1 MQRRVYCVGLRKH
14 VEAAID
20 DIVPVTGKRGTKYQ
34 CVGKYSENGKDYVV
48 KSWVPKADYEALHG
62 PVVEIE
68 DIAAAEEFIGADV
81 EAAEPLAADPV
92 ADSPVAED
100 SSEPLE
106 VAPADKSYFLSESV
120 VLSAIKEMAAEDDKV
135 ICQGCNIE
143 RDSDDDFT
151 IDNAREYVL
160 DDGNV
165 LCDYCWVAHDKY
177 VAAAEDEP
185 DPENKTFCDT
195 CNEYVDFAECSMGKS
210 GYAICNEC
218 SKKETY
224 TCISCEDEIDEA
236 DGHELVGEF
245 QEKCCLPCVKT
256 AFGAEQTF
264 EAQQKKEL
272 DHVSEQAALRLIKGA
287 YGVKRIVSGPTY
299 YRFVEGT
306 SSKFLMFAVVERN
319 NGTFQAVNVYGRRG
333 ANFPTLWSSDPYP
346 TEAQAERASKV
357 KQKKKSRKGYV
368 FLDAEEFRAFMAE
381 HFNSETLN
389 SSESI
394 DNYMSEDVWV
404 VELANQDGFRDA
416 EFLGSSDDAQA
427 YQDWVVEQ
435 DAGMTPWEITH
446 IKDEQV
452 LTLAK
457 AKERFTQL
465 YVLDDDEGGWSDGG
479 CVHKSPGY
487 KCVICKTE
495 GYDAESPLDESPMDE
510 DPLTADPSDLGGPE
524 DFSSDASIDLED
536 GKITIHEKG
545 DKSGKSKKLLL
556 GVILV
561 AGLAAAYQN
570 SDAVLEFFEGLKGDE
585 DVDSILGCMDETANN
600 YDPEATEDDGSCT
613 YDEDPEPPV

>member
-14 VEAAID
+14 VEADID
-20 DIVPVTGKRGTKYQ
+20 DIVPITGKRGTKYQ

-48 KSWVPKADYEALHG
+48 KSWVPKADYEAMHG
-62 PVVEIE
+62 TVVEIE
-68 DIAAAEEFIGADV
+68 DVAAAEEFNGADV

-120 VLSAIKEMAAEDDKV
+120 VLSAIKEMAAED
-135 ICQGCNIE
+135 E
-143 RDSDDDFT
+143 EPPET
-151 IDNAREYVL
+151 I
-160 DDGNV
+160 
-165 LCDYCWVAHDKY
+165 
-177 VAAAEDEP
+177 
-185 DPENKTFCDT
+185 
-195 CNEYVDFAECSMGKS
+195 
-210 GYAICNEC
+210 
-218 SKKETY
+218 TY
-224 TCISCEDEIDEA
+224 DCISCGEEIDDE

-245 QEKCCLPCVKT
+245 QEKCCLPCVKS

-264 EAQQKKEL
+264 EAQQKDRK
-272 DHVSEQAALRLIKGA
+272 DYVSEQAALRLIKGA

-333 ANFPTLWSSDPYP
+333 ANFPTLWASDPYP
-346 TEAQAERASKV
+346 TEAQAERASKA
-357 KQKKKSRKGYV
+357 KQNKKSRKGYV

-394 DNYMSEDVWV
+394 DNYMSE
-404 VELANQDGFRDA
+404 
-416 EFLGSSDDAQA
+416 
-427 YQDWVVEQ
+427 
-435 DAGMTPWEITH
+435 
-446 IKDEQV
+446 
-452 LTLAK
+452 
-457 AKERFTQL
+457 
-465 YVLDDDEGGWSDGG
+465 
-479 CVHKSPGY
+479 
-487 KCVICKTE
+487 
-495 GYDAESPLDESPMDE
+495 SPLDESPVDE
-510 DPLTADPSDLGGPE
+510 DPHTADPSDLGGPE
-524 DFSSDASIDLED
+524 DFSADATIDLDD
-536 GKITIHEKG
+536 GEITIHEKG
-545 DKSGKSKKLLL
+545 AKSGGSKKLLL

-585 DVDSILGCMDETANN
+585 ADPILGCMDETANN
-600 YDPEATEDDGSCT
+600 YDATATEDDGTCT
-613 YDEDPEPPV
+613 YDPDDEATA

>member
-14 VEAAID
+14 VEADID
-20 DIVPVTGKRGTKYQ
+20 DIVPITGKRGTKYQ

-62 PVVEIE
+62 AV

-106 VAPADKSYFLSESV
+106 VAPADKSYFLSETV
-120 VLSAIKEMAAEDDKV
+120 VLSAIKEMAAEDD
-135 ICQGCNIE
+135 E
-143 RDSDDDFT
+143 
-151 IDNAREYVL
+151 
-160 DDGNV
+160 
-165 LCDYCWVAHDKY
+165 
-177 VAAAEDEP
+177 AAESNWKRNRRDAK
-185 DPENKTFCDT
+185 NKTFCHT
-195 CNEYVDFAECSMGKS
+195 CGDYVDFAECSMGES

-218 SKKETY
+218 SEKKTY
-224 TCISCEDEIDEA
+224 DCISCGEEIDDE

-272 DHVSEQAALRLIKGA
+272 DYVSEQAALRLIKGA

-333 ANFPTLWSSDPYP
+333 ANFPTLWASDPYQ
-346 TEAQAERASKV
+346 TEAQAERASKE
-357 KQKKKSRKGYV
+357 KQNKKSRKGYV

-381 HFNSETLN
+381 HFNAETSDCWNSNCENSTFSKCVGCGDSICDECFWVQGHQGGGEAFDSRVGLMCCPECYDENEYFLKLGVEDRVLN

-394 DNYMSEDVWV
+394 DNYMSE
-404 VELANQDGFRDA
+404 
-416 EFLGSSDDAQA
+416 
-427 YQDWVVEQ
+427 
-435 DAGMTPWEITH
+435 
-446 IKDEQV
+446 
-452 LTLAK
+452 
-457 AKERFTQL
+457 
-465 YVLDDDEGGWSDGG
+465 
-479 CVHKSPGY
+479 
-487 KCVICKTE
+487 
-495 GYDAESPLDESPMDE
+495 SPLDESPVDE

-524 DFSSDASIDLED
+524 DFSADASIDLDD

-545 DKSGKSKKLLL
+545 VKSGSSKKLLL

-585 DVDSILGCMDETANN
+585 SDPILGCMDETANN
-600 YDPEATEDDGSCT
+600 YDATATEDDGTCT
-613 YDEDPEPPV
+613 YDPDDEPTA

>member
-14 VEAAID
+14 VEADID
-20 DIVPVTGKRGTKYQ
+20 DIVPITGKRGTKYQ

-48 KSWVPKADYEALHG
+48 KSWVPKADYEDMHG
-62 PVVEIE
+62 PLFNDQKYVGELTKVTCDACGISKMSPEVNDNYFLTDGLCPDCDALTIDGGGTMTYNE
-68 DIAAAEEFIGADV
+68 VMGWDADSEEFNGADV

-120 VLSAIKEMAAEDDKV
+120 VLSAIKEMAAED
-135 ICQGCNIE
+135 E
-143 RDSDDDFT
+143 EPPET
-151 IDNAREYVL
+151 I
-160 DDGNV
+160 
-165 LCDYCWVAHDKY
+165 
-177 VAAAEDEP
+177 
-185 DPENKTFCDT
+185 
-195 CNEYVDFAECSMGKS
+195 
-210 GYAICNEC
+210 
-218 SKKETY
+218 TY
-224 TCISCEDEIDEA
+224 DCISCGEEIDDE

-245 QEKCCLPCVKT
+245 QEKCCLPCFKT
-256 AFGAEQTF
+256 AFGAENRQPPWSATNPKPQRKMECGECDAKGFIAGEECTTCDGAGYWKIPAPRCATCDSDIEWTDGAECDDCEGWVCNDCLGEDYSCPKCKTTDLSFHAEQTF
-264 EAQQKKEL
+264 EAQQKDRK
-272 DHVSEQAALRLIKGA
+272 DYVSEQAALRLIKGA

-333 ANFPTLWSSDPYP
+333 ANFPTLWTSDPYS
-346 TEAQAERASKV
+346 TEAQAERASKA
-357 KQKKKSRKGYV
+357 KQNKKSRKGYV

-394 DNYMSEDVWV
+394 DNYMSE
-404 VELANQDGFRDA
+404 
-416 EFLGSSDDAQA
+416 
-427 YQDWVVEQ
+427 
-435 DAGMTPWEITH
+435 
-446 IKDEQV
+446 
-452 LTLAK
+452 
-457 AKERFTQL
+457 
-465 YVLDDDEGGWSDGG
+465 
-479 CVHKSPGY
+479 
-487 KCVICKTE
+487 
-495 GYDAESPLDESPMDE
+495 SPLDESPVDE

-524 DFSSDASIDLED
+524 DFSADATIDLED
-536 GKITIHEKG
+536 GEITIHEKG
-545 DKSGKSKKLLL
+545 AKSGGSKKLLL

-585 DVDSILGCMDETANN
+585 ADPILGCMDETANN
-600 YDPEATEDDGSCT
+600 YDATATEDDGTCT
-613 YDEDPEPPV
+613 YDPDDEATA

>member
-14 VEAAID
+14 VEADID
-20 DIVPVTGKRGTKYQ
+20 DIVPITGKRGTKYQ

-48 KSWVPKADYEALHG
+48 KSWVPKADYEDMHG
-62 PVVEIE
+62 PLFNDQKSVGELTKVTCDACGISKMSPEVNDNYFLTDGLCPDCDALTIDGGGTMTYNE
-68 DIAAAEEFIGADV
+68 VMGWDADSEEFNGADV

-120 VLSAIKEMAAEDDKV
+120 VLSAIKEMAAED
-135 ICQGCNIE
+135 E
-143 RDSDDDFT
+143 EPPET
-151 IDNAREYVL
+151 I
-160 DDGNV
+160 
-165 LCDYCWVAHDKY
+165 
-177 VAAAEDEP
+177 
-185 DPENKTFCDT
+185 
-195 CNEYVDFAECSMGKS
+195 
-210 GYAICNEC
+210 
-218 SKKETY
+218 TY
-224 TCISCEDEIDEA
+224 DCISCGEEIDDE

-245 QEKCCLPCVKT
+245 QEKCCLPCVKS

-264 EAQQKKEL
+264 EAQQKDRK
-272 DHVSEQAALRLIKGA
+272 DYVSEQAALRLIKGA

-333 ANFPTLWSSDPYP
+333 ANFPTLWTSDPYS
-346 TEAQAERASKV
+346 TEAQAERASKA
-357 KQKKKSRKGYV
+357 KQNKKSRKGYV

-394 DNYMSEDVWV
+394 DNYMSE
-404 VELANQDGFRDA
+404 
-416 EFLGSSDDAQA
+416 
-427 YQDWVVEQ
+427 
-435 DAGMTPWEITH
+435 
-446 IKDEQV
+446 
-452 LTLAK
+452 
-457 AKERFTQL
+457 
-465 YVLDDDEGGWSDGG
+465 
-479 CVHKSPGY
+479 
-487 KCVICKTE
+487 
-495 GYDAESPLDESPMDE
+495 SPLDESPVDE

-524 DFSSDASIDLED
+524 DFSADATIDLDD
-536 GKITIHEKG
+536 GEITIHEKG
-545 DKSGKSKKLLL
+545 AKSGGSKKLLL

-585 DVDSILGCMDETANN
+585 ADPILGCMDETANN
-600 YDPEATEDDGSCT
+600 YDATATEDDGTCT
-613 YDEDPEPPV
+613 YDPDDEATA

>member
-14 VEAAID
+14 VEADID
-20 DIVPVTGKRGTKYQ
+20 DIVPITGKRGTKYQ
-34 CVGKYSENGKDYVV
+34 CIGKYSENGKDYVV

-62 PVVEIE
+62 AV
-68 DIAAAEEFIGADV
+68 DISAAEEFIGADV

-106 VAPADKSYFLSESV
+106 VAPADKSYFLSETV
-120 VLSAIKEMAAEDDKV
+120 VLSAIKEMAAED
-135 ICQGCNIE
+135 E
-143 RDSDDDFT
+143 EPPET
-151 IDNAREYVL
+151 I
-160 DDGNV
+160 
-165 LCDYCWVAHDKY
+165 
-177 VAAAEDEP
+177 
-185 DPENKTFCDT
+185 
-195 CNEYVDFAECSMGKS
+195 
-210 GYAICNEC
+210 
-218 SKKETY
+218 TY
-224 TCISCEDEIDEA
+224 DCISCGEEIDDE

-245 QEKCCLPCVKT
+245 QEKCCLPCFKT

-264 EAQQKKEL
+264 EAQQKDRK
-272 DHVSEQAALRLIKGA
+272 DYVSEQAALRLIKGA

-333 ANFPTLWSSDPYP
+333 ANFPTLWTSDPYS
-346 TEAQAERASKV
+346 TEAQAERASKA
-357 KQKKKSRKGYV
+357 KQNKKSRKGYV

-394 DNYMSEDVWV
+394 DNYMSE
-404 VELANQDGFRDA
+404 
-416 EFLGSSDDAQA
+416 
-427 YQDWVVEQ
+427 
-435 DAGMTPWEITH
+435 
-446 IKDEQV
+446 
-452 LTLAK
+452 
-457 AKERFTQL
+457 
-465 YVLDDDEGGWSDGG
+465 
-479 CVHKSPGY
+479 
-487 KCVICKTE
+487 
-495 GYDAESPLDESPMDE
+495 SPLDESPVDE

-524 DFSSDASIDLED
+524 DFSADATIDLED
-536 GKITIHEKG
+536 GEITIHEKG
-545 DKSGKSKKLLL
+545 AKSGGSKKLLL

-585 DVDSILGCMDETANN
+585 ADPILGCMDETANN
-600 YDPEATEDDGSCT
+600 YDATATEDDGTCT
-613 YDEDPEPPV
+613 YDPDDEATA

>member
-14 VEAAID
+14 VEADID
-20 DIVPVTGKRGTKYQ
+20 DIVPITGKRGTKYQ

-62 PVVEIE
+62 AV

-106 VAPADKSYFLSESV
+106 VAPADKSYFLSETV
-120 VLSAIKEMAAEDDKV
+120 VLSAIKEMAAED
-135 ICQGCNIE
+135 E
-143 RDSDDDFT
+143 
-151 IDNAREYVL
+151 
-160 DDGNV
+160 
-165 LCDYCWVAHDKY
+165 
-177 VAAAEDEP
+177 EP
-185 DPENKTFCDT
+185 PEK
-195 CNEYVDFAECSMGKS
+195 
-210 GYAICNEC
+210 I
-218 SKKETY
+218 TY
-224 TCISCEDEIDEA
+224 DCISCGEEIDDE

-272 DHVSEQAALRLIKGA
+272 DYVSEQAALRLIKGA

-333 ANFPTLWSSDPYP
+333 ANFPTLWASDPYQ
-346 TEAQAERASKV
+346 TEAQAERASKE
-357 KQKKKSRKGYV
+357 KQNKKSRKGYV

-389 SSESI
+389 SRESI
-394 DNYMSEDVWV
+394 DNYMSE
-404 VELANQDGFRDA
+404 
-416 EFLGSSDDAQA
+416 
-427 YQDWVVEQ
+427 
-435 DAGMTPWEITH
+435 
-446 IKDEQV
+446 
-452 LTLAK
+452 
-457 AKERFTQL
+457 
-465 YVLDDDEGGWSDGG
+465 
-479 CVHKSPGY
+479 
-487 KCVICKTE
+487 
-495 GYDAESPLDESPMDE
+495 SPLDESPVDE

-524 DFSSDASIDLED
+524 DFSADASIDLDD

-545 DKSGKSKKLLL
+545 VKSGSSKKLLL

-585 DVDSILGCMDETANN
+585 SDPILGCMDETANN
-600 YDPEATEDDGSCT
+600 YDATATEDDGTCT
-613 YDEDPEPPV
+613 YDPDDEPTA

>member
-14 VEAAID
+14 VEADID
-20 DIVPVTGKRGTKYQ
+20 DIVPITGKRGTKYQ

-62 PVVEIE
+62 PVVS
-68 DIAAAEEFIGADV
+68 AAEEFIGADV

-120 VLSAIKEMAAEDDKV
+120 VLSAIKEMAAEDDLESV
-135 ICQGCNIE
+135 W
-143 RDSDDDFT
+143 D
-151 IDNAREYVL
+151 
-160 DDGNV
+160 
-165 LCDYCWVAHDKY
+165 
-177 VAAAEDEP
+177 
-185 DPENKTFCDT
+185 DPESECRTCHGDGTSDFYAPCEYCLGSGGTAEAECRFCHGDGTSDFYAPCEDCKSDEYDKNKAFCDT
-195 CNEYVDFAECSMGKS
+195 CDKYVDFAECSIGKS

-224 TCISCEDEIDEA
+224 TCISCGEEIDEEE
-236 DGHELVGEF
+236 GHELVGEF
-245 QEKCCLPCVKT
+245 QEKCCLHCFNS

-272 DHVSEQAALRLIKGA
+272 DYVSEQAALRLIKGA

-333 ANFPTLWSSDPYP
+333 ANFPTLWASDPYP
-346 TEAQAERASKV
+346 TEAQAERASRV

-394 DNYMSEDVWV
+394 NNYMSE
-404 VELANQDGFRDA
+404 
-416 EFLGSSDDAQA
+416 
-427 YQDWVVEQ
+427 
-435 DAGMTPWEITH
+435 
-446 IKDEQV
+446 
-452 LTLAK
+452 
-457 AKERFTQL
+457 
-465 YVLDDDEGGWSDGG
+465 
-479 CVHKSPGY
+479 SPL
-487 KCVICKTE
+487 E
-495 GYDAESPLDESPMDE
+495 ESPVDE

-524 DFSSDASIDLED
+524 DFSADATIDLED
-536 GKITIHEKG
+536 GEITIHEKG
-545 DKSGKSKKLLL
+545 AKSGGSKKLLL

-585 DVDSILGCMDETANN
+585 SDPILGCMDETANN
-600 YDPEATEDDGSCT
+600 YDATATEDDGTCT
-613 YDEDPEPPV
+613 YDPDDEPTA

>member
-14 VEAAID
+14 VEADID
-20 DIVPVTGKRGTKYQ
+20 DIVPITGKRGTKYQ

-48 KSWVPKADYEALHG
+48 KSWVPKADYEAMHG
-62 PVVEIE
+62 TVVEIK
-68 DIAAAEEFIGADV
+68 DVAAAEEFNGADV

-120 VLSAIKEMAAEDDKV
+120 VLSAIKEMAAED
-135 ICQGCNIE
+135 E
-143 RDSDDDFT
+143 EPPET
-151 IDNAREYVL
+151 I
-160 DDGNV
+160 
-165 LCDYCWVAHDKY
+165 
-177 VAAAEDEP
+177 
-185 DPENKTFCDT
+185 
-195 CNEYVDFAECSMGKS
+195 
-210 GYAICNEC
+210 
-218 SKKETY
+218 TY
-224 TCISCEDEIDEA
+224 DCISCGEEIDDE

-245 QEKCCLPCVKT
+245 QEKCCLPCFKT

-264 EAQQKKEL
+264 EAQQKDRK
-272 DHVSEQAALRLIKGA
+272 DYVSEQAALRLIKGA

-333 ANFPTLWSSDPYP
+333 ANFPTLWTSDPYS
-346 TEAQAERASKV
+346 TEAQAERASKA
-357 KQKKKSRKGYV
+357 KQNKKSRKGYV

-394 DNYMSEDVWV
+394 DNYMSE
-404 VELANQDGFRDA
+404 
-416 EFLGSSDDAQA
+416 
-427 YQDWVVEQ
+427 
-435 DAGMTPWEITH
+435 
-446 IKDEQV
+446 
-452 LTLAK
+452 
-457 AKERFTQL
+457 
-465 YVLDDDEGGWSDGG
+465 
-479 CVHKSPGY
+479 
-487 KCVICKTE
+487 
-495 GYDAESPLDESPMDE
+495 SPLDESPVDE

-524 DFSSDASIDLED
+524 DFSADASIDLED

-545 DKSGKSKKLLL
+545 VKSGGSKKLLL
-556 GVILV
+556 GAILV
-561 AGLAAAYQN
+561 VGLAAAYQN

-585 DVDSILGCMDETANN
+585 ADPILGCMDETANN
-600 YDPEATEDDGSCT
+600 YDATATEDDGTCT
-613 YDEDPEPPV
+613 YDPDDEATA

>member
-14 VEAAID
+14 VEADID
-20 DIVPVTGKRGTKYQ
+20 DIVPITGKRGTKYQ

-48 KSWVPKADYEALHG
+48 KSWVPKADYEAMHG
-62 PVVEIE
+62 TVVEIE
-68 DIAAAEEFIGADV
+68 DVAAAEEFNGADV

-120 VLSAIKEMAAEDDKV
+120 VLSAIKEMAAED
-135 ICQGCNIE
+135 E
-143 RDSDDDFT
+143 EPPET
-151 IDNAREYVL
+151 I
-160 DDGNV
+160 
-165 LCDYCWVAHDKY
+165 
-177 VAAAEDEP
+177 
-185 DPENKTFCDT
+185 
-195 CNEYVDFAECSMGKS
+195 
-210 GYAICNEC
+210 
-218 SKKETY
+218 TY
-224 TCISCEDEIDEA
+224 DCISCGEEIDDE

-245 QEKCCLPCVKT
+245 QEKCCLPCFKT

-264 EAQQKKEL
+264 EAQQKDRK
-272 DHVSEQAALRLIKGA
+272 DYVSEQAALRLIKGA

-333 ANFPTLWSSDPYP
+333 ANFPTLWTSDPYS
-346 TEAQAERASKV
+346 TEAQAERASKA
-357 KQKKKSRKGYV
+357 KQNKKSRKGYV

-394 DNYMSEDVWV
+394 DNYMSE
-404 VELANQDGFRDA
+404 
-416 EFLGSSDDAQA
+416 
-427 YQDWVVEQ
+427 
-435 DAGMTPWEITH
+435 
-446 IKDEQV
+446 
-452 LTLAK
+452 
-457 AKERFTQL
+457 
-465 YVLDDDEGGWSDGG
+465 
-479 CVHKSPGY
+479 
-487 KCVICKTE
+487 
-495 GYDAESPLDESPMDE
+495 SPLDESPVDE

-524 DFSSDASIDLED
+524 DFSADASIDLED

-545 DKSGKSKKLLL
+545 VKSGGSKKLLL
-556 GVILV
+556 GAILV
-561 AGLAAAYQN
+561 VGLAAAYQN

-585 DVDSILGCMDETANN
+585 ADPILGCMDETANN
-600 YDPEATEDDGSCT
+600 YDATATEDDGTCT
-613 YDEDPEPPV
+613 YDPDDEATA

>member
-14 VEAAID
+14 VEADID
-20 DIVPVTGKRGTKYQ
+20 DIVPITGKRGTKYQ

-62 PVVEIE
+62 PVVS
-68 DIAAAEEFIGADV
+68 AAEEFIGADV

-120 VLSAIKEMAAEDDKV
+120 VLSAIKEMAAED
-135 ICQGCNIE
+135 E
-143 RDSDDDFT
+143 
-151 IDNAREYVL
+151 
-160 DDGNV
+160 
-165 LCDYCWVAHDKY
+165 
-177 VAAAEDEP
+177 
-185 DPENKTFCDT
+185 DPET
-195 CNEYVDFAECSMGKS
+195 
-210 GYAICNEC
+210 I
-218 SKKETY
+218 TY
-224 TCISCEDEIDEA
+224 DCISCGEEIDEE

-245 QEKCCLPCVKT
+245 QEKCCLHCFNS

-272 DHVSEQAALRLIKGA
+272 DYVSEQAALRLIKGA

-333 ANFPTLWSSDPYP
+333 ANFPTLWTSDPYP
-346 TEAQAERASKV
+346 TEAQAERASRV

-394 DNYMSEDVWV
+394 NNYMSE
-404 VELANQDGFRDA
+404 
-416 EFLGSSDDAQA
+416 
-427 YQDWVVEQ
+427 
-435 DAGMTPWEITH
+435 
-446 IKDEQV
+446 
-452 LTLAK
+452 
-457 AKERFTQL
+457 
-465 YVLDDDEGGWSDGG
+465 
-479 CVHKSPGY
+479 SPL
-487 KCVICKTE
+487 E
-495 GYDAESPLDESPMDE
+495 ESPVDE

-524 DFSSDASIDLED
+524 DFSADATIDLED
-536 GKITIHEKG
+536 GEITIHEKG
-545 DKSGKSKKLLL
+545 AKSGGSKKLLL

-585 DVDSILGCMDETANN
+585 SDPILGCMDETANN
-600 YDPEATEDDGSCT
+600 YDATATEDDGTCT
-613 YDEDPEPPV
+613 YDPDDEPTA

>member
-14 VEAAID
+14 VEADID
-20 DIVPVTGKRGTKYQ
+20 DIVPITGKRGTKYQ

-62 PVVEIE
+62 PVVS
-68 DIAAAEEFIGADV
+68 AAEEFIGADV

-120 VLSAIKEMAAEDDKV
+120 VLSAIKEMAAED
-135 ICQGCNIE
+135 E
-143 RDSDDDFT
+143 
-151 IDNAREYVL
+151 
-160 DDGNV
+160 
-165 LCDYCWVAHDKY
+165 
-177 VAAAEDEP
+177 
-185 DPENKTFCDT
+185 DPET
-195 CNEYVDFAECSMGKS
+195 
-210 GYAICNEC
+210 I
-218 SKKETY
+218 TY
-224 TCISCEDEIDEA
+224 DCISCGEEIDEE

-245 QEKCCLPCVKT
+245 QEKCCLHCFNS

-272 DHVSEQAALRLIKGA
+272 DYVSEQAALRLIKGA

-333 ANFPTLWSSDPYP
+333 ANFPTLWASDPYP
-346 TEAQAERASKV
+346 TEAQAERASRV

-394 DNYMSEDVWV
+394 NNYMSE
-404 VELANQDGFRDA
+404 
-416 EFLGSSDDAQA
+416 
-427 YQDWVVEQ
+427 
-435 DAGMTPWEITH
+435 
-446 IKDEQV
+446 
-452 LTLAK
+452 
-457 AKERFTQL
+457 
-465 YVLDDDEGGWSDGG
+465 
-479 CVHKSPGY
+479 SPL
-487 KCVICKTE
+487 E
-495 GYDAESPLDESPMDE
+495 ESPVDE

-524 DFSSDASIDLED
+524 DFSADATIDLED
-536 GKITIHEKG
+536 GEITIHEKG
-545 DKSGKSKKLLL
+545 AKSGGSKKLLL

-585 DVDSILGCMDETANN
+585 SDPILGCMDETANN
-600 YDPEATEDDGSCT
+600 YDATATEDDGTCT
-613 YDEDPEPPV
+613 YDPDDEPTA

>member
-14 VEAAID
+14 VEADID
-20 DIVPVTGKRGTKYQ
+20 DIVPITGKRGTKYQ
-34 CVGKYSENGKDYVV
+34 CIGKYSENGKDYVV

-62 PVVEIE
+62 AV
-68 DIAAAEEFIGADV
+68 DISAAEEFIGADV

-106 VAPADKSYFLSESV
+106 VAPADKSYFLSETV
-120 VLSAIKEMAAEDDKV
+120 VLSAIKEMAAED
-135 ICQGCNIE
+135 E
-143 RDSDDDFT
+143 EPPET
-151 IDNAREYVL
+151 I
-160 DDGNV
+160 
-165 LCDYCWVAHDKY
+165 
-177 VAAAEDEP
+177 
-185 DPENKTFCDT
+185 
-195 CNEYVDFAECSMGKS
+195 
-210 GYAICNEC
+210 
-218 SKKETY
+218 TY
-224 TCISCEDEIDEA
+224 DCISCGEEIDDE

-245 QEKCCLPCVKT
+245 QEKCCLPCFKT

-264 EAQQKKEL
+264 EAQQKDRK
-272 DHVSEQAALRLIKGA
+272 DYVSEQAALRLIKGA

-333 ANFPTLWSSDPYP
+333 ANFPTLWTSDPYS
-346 TEAQAERASKV
+346 TEAQAERASKA
-357 KQKKKSRKGYV
+357 KQNKKSRKGYV

-465 YVLDDDEGGWSDGG
+465 YVLDDEYG
-479 CVHKSPGY
+479 
-487 KCVICKTE
+487 
-495 GYDAESPLDESPMDE
+495 AESPLDESPVDE

-524 DFSSDASIDLED
+524 DFSADATIDLED
-536 GKITIHEKG
+536 GEITIHEKG
-545 DKSGKSKKLLL
+545 AKSGGSKKLLL

-585 DVDSILGCMDETANN
+585 ADPILGCMDETANN
-600 YDPEATEDDGSCT
+600 YDATATEDDGTCT
-613 YDEDPEPPV
+613 YDPDEEPTA

>member
-14 VEAAID
+14 VEADID
-20 DIVPVTGKRGTKYQ
+20 DIVPITGKRGTKYQ

-62 PVVEIE
+62 AV

-106 VAPADKSYFLSESV
+106 VAPADKSYFLSETV
-120 VLSAIKEMAAEDDKV
+120 VLSAIKEMAAED
-135 ICQGCNIE
+135 E
-143 RDSDDDFT
+143 
-151 IDNAREYVL
+151 
-160 DDGNV
+160 
-165 LCDYCWVAHDKY
+165 
-177 VAAAEDEP
+177 EP
-185 DPENKTFCDT
+185 PEK
-195 CNEYVDFAECSMGKS
+195 
-210 GYAICNEC
+210 I
-218 SKKETY
+218 TY
-224 TCISCEDEIDEA
+224 DCISCGEEIDDE

-245 QEKCCLPCVKT
+245 QEKCCLPCFKT

-264 EAQQKKEL
+264 EAQQKDRKDET
-272 DHVSEQAALRLIKGA
+272 SERAARKLITNS

-299 YRFVEGT
+299 YRFVAGT

-319 NGTFQAVNVYGRRG
+319 NGTYQAVNVYGRRG
-333 ANFPTLWSSDPYP
+333 AQHPTLWTSDVYS
-346 TEAQAERASKV
+346 TQSQAERVSSA
-357 KQKKKSRKGYV
+357 KQHKKMRKGYV

-394 DNYMSEDVWV
+394 DNYMSE
-404 VELANQDGFRDA
+404 
-416 EFLGSSDDAQA
+416 
-427 YQDWVVEQ
+427 
-435 DAGMTPWEITH
+435 
-446 IKDEQV
+446 
-452 LTLAK
+452 
-457 AKERFTQL
+457 
-465 YVLDDDEGGWSDGG
+465 
-479 CVHKSPGY
+479 
-487 KCVICKTE
+487 
-495 GYDAESPLDESPMDE
+495 SPLDESPVDE

-524 DFSSDASIDLED
+524 DFSADATIDLED
-536 GKITIHEKG
+536 GEITIHEKG
-545 DKSGKSKKLLL
+545 VKSGGSKKLLL

-585 DVDSILGCMDETANN
+585 ADPILGCMDETANN
-600 YDPEATEDDGSCT
+600 YDATATEDDGTCT
-613 YDEDPEPPV
+613 YDPDDEATA

>member
-14 VEAAID
+14 VEADID
-20 DIVPVTGKRGTKYQ
+20 DIVPITGKRGTKYQ

-62 PVVEIE
+62 PVV
-68 DIAAAEEFIGADV
+68 AAAEEFSGADV

-106 VAPADKSYFLSESV
+106 VAPADQSYFLSESV
-120 VLSAIKEMAAEDDKV
+120 VLSAIKEMAAED
-135 ICQGCNIE
+135 E
-143 RDSDDDFT
+143 
-151 IDNAREYVL
+151 
-160 DDGNV
+160 
-165 LCDYCWVAHDKY
+165 
-177 VAAAEDEP
+177 
-185 DPENKTFCDT
+185 DPET
-195 CNEYVDFAECSMGKS
+195 
-210 GYAICNEC
+210 I
-218 SKKETY
+218 TY
-224 TCISCEDEIDEA
+224 DCISCGEEIDEE

-245 QEKCCLPCVKT
+245 QEKCCLHCFNS

-272 DHVSEQAALRLIKGA
+272 DYVSEQAALRLIKGA

-333 ANFPTLWSSDPYP
+333 ANFPTLWTSDPYP
-346 TEAQAERASKV
+346 TEAQAERASRV

-394 DNYMSEDVWV
+394 NNYMSE
-404 VELANQDGFRDA
+404 
-416 EFLGSSDDAQA
+416 
-427 YQDWVVEQ
+427 
-435 DAGMTPWEITH
+435 
-446 IKDEQV
+446 
-452 LTLAK
+452 
-457 AKERFTQL
+457 
-465 YVLDDDEGGWSDGG
+465 
-479 CVHKSPGY
+479 SPL
-487 KCVICKTE
+487 E
-495 GYDAESPLDESPMDE
+495 ESPVDE

-524 DFSSDASIDLED
+524 DFSADATIDLED
-536 GKITIHEKG
+536 GEITIHEKG
-545 DKSGKSKKLLL
+545 AKSGGSKKLLL

-585 DVDSILGCMDETANN
+585 SDPILGCMDETANN
-600 YDPEATEDDGSCT
+600 YDATATEDDGTCT
-613 YDEDPEPPV
+613 YDPDDEPTA

>member
-14 VEAAID
+14 VEADID
-20 DIVPVTGKRGTKYQ
+20 DIVPITGKRGTKYQ
-34 CVGKYSENGKDYVV
+34 CIGKYSENGKDYVV

-62 PVVEIE
+62 AV
-68 DIAAAEEFIGADV
+68 DISAAEEFIGADV

-106 VAPADKSYFLSESV
+106 VAPADKSYFLSETV
-120 VLSAIKEMAAEDDKV
+120 VLSAIKEMAAEDE
-135 ICQGCNIE
+135 GPPE
-143 RDSDDDFT
+143 T
-151 IDNAREYVL
+151 I
-160 DDGNV
+160 
-165 LCDYCWVAHDKY
+165 
-177 VAAAEDEP
+177 
-185 DPENKTFCDT
+185 
-195 CNEYVDFAECSMGKS
+195 
-210 GYAICNEC
+210 
-218 SKKETY
+218 TY
-224 TCISCEDEIDEA
+224 DCISCGEEIDDE

-245 QEKCCLPCVKT
+245 QEKCCLPCFKT

-264 EAQQKKEL
+264 EAQQKDRK
-272 DHVSEQAALRLIKGA
+272 DYVSEQAALRLIKGA

-333 ANFPTLWSSDPYP
+333 ANFPTLWTSDPYS
-346 TEAQAERASKV
+346 TEAQAERASKA
-357 KQKKKSRKGYV
+357 KQNKKSRKGYV

-394 DNYMSEDVWV
+394 DNYMSESMDPEEWEHLVDIHKETFGENADIYCV
-404 VELANQDGFRDA
+404 GCEQLEGDCDCP
-416 EFLGSSDDAQA
+416 EFV
-427 YQDWVVEQ
+427 YME
-435 DAGMTPWEITH
+435 
-446 IKDEQV
+446 
-452 LTLAK
+452 
-457 AKERFTQL
+457 
-465 YVLDDDEGGWSDGG
+465 
-479 CVHKSPGY
+479 
-487 KCVICKTE
+487 
-495 GYDAESPLDESPMDE
+495 AESPLDESPVDE

-524 DFSSDASIDLED
+524 DFSADATIDLED
-536 GKITIHEKG
+536 GEITIHEKG
-545 DKSGKSKKLLL
+545 VKSGGSKKLLL

-585 DVDSILGCMDETANN
+585 ADPILGCMDETANN
-600 YDPEATEDDGSCT
+600 YDATATEDDGTCT
-613 YDEDPEPPV
+613 YDPDDEATA

>member
-14 VEAAID
+14 VEADID
-20 DIVPVTGKRGTKYQ
+20 DIVPITGKRGTKYQ

-48 KSWVPKADYEALHG
+48 KSWVPKADYEDMHG
-62 PVVEIE
+62 PLFNDQKSVGELTKVTCDACGISKMSPEVNDNYFLTDGLCPDCDALTIDGGGTMTYNE
-68 DIAAAEEFIGADV
+68 VMGWDADSEEFNGADV

-120 VLSAIKEMAAEDDKV
+120 VLSAIKEMAAED
-135 ICQGCNIE
+135 E
-143 RDSDDDFT
+143 EPPET
-151 IDNAREYVL
+151 I
-160 DDGNV
+160 
-165 LCDYCWVAHDKY
+165 
-177 VAAAEDEP
+177 
-185 DPENKTFCDT
+185 
-195 CNEYVDFAECSMGKS
+195 
-210 GYAICNEC
+210 
-218 SKKETY
+218 TY
-224 TCISCEDEIDEA
+224 DCISCGEEIDDE

-245 QEKCCLPCVKT
+245 QEKCCLPCFKT

-264 EAQQKKEL
+264 EAQQKDRK
-272 DHVSEQAALRLIKGA
+272 DYVSEQAALRLIKGA

-333 ANFPTLWSSDPYP
+333 ANFPTLWTSDPYS
-346 TEAQAERASKV
+346 TEAQAERASKA
-357 KQKKKSRKGYV
+357 KQNKKSRKGYV

-465 YVLDDDEGGWSDGG
+465 YVLDDEYG
-479 CVHKSPGY
+479 
-487 KCVICKTE
+487 
-495 GYDAESPLDESPMDE
+495 AESPLDESPVDE

-524 DFSSDASIDLED
+524 DFSADATIDLED
-536 GKITIHEKG
+536 GEITIHEKG
-545 DKSGKSKKLLL
+545 AKSGGSKKLLL

-585 DVDSILGCMDETANN
+585 ADPILGCMDETANN
-600 YDPEATEDDGSCT
+600 YDATATEDDGTCT
-613 YDEDPEPPV
+613 YDPDEEPTA